1 MSSLNRF
8 SRVFDRVSIYLPV
21 ILMGLLALGTY
32 WLLRTTPPL
41 GAPDPD
47 KPPTHDADYFMHQ
60 FSLRTFD
67 PAGRLKTELLG
78 VQIRHFPDTDT
89 LEIDQVHLR
98 SYDDLGRLTVA
109 TADRGLSNGDGS
121 EVQLMG
127 NAVVVREASVGA
139 GGKLEPRLELRS
151 DFLHAI
157 TDTERV
163 KTHLPVRIQRGND
176 QFTGDAMDYDNLNHV
191 VELHGRVSGVMTPSS
206 PKMRPAR

>member
-1 MSSLNRF
+1 MLRLYRF
-8 SRVFDRVSIYLPV
+8 GRVFDRVSIYLPV

-32 WLLRTTPPL
+32 WLLRTTPPP

-67 PAGRLKTELLG
+67 PSGHLKTELRG
-78 VQIRHFPDTDT
+78 REIRHFPDTDT
-89 LEIDQVHLR
+89 LEIDRVHLR

-127 NAVVVREASVGA
+127 NAVVVREGSVGA
-139 GGKLEPRLELRS
+139 SGKPEPRLELRG

-157 TDTERV
+157 TDTEQV
-163 KTHLPVRIQRGND
+163 KSHLPVRILRGND

-191 VELHGRVSGVMTPSS
+191 VELRGRVRGVMTPTSA
-206 PKMRPAR
+206 KTRR